1 MNDIEE
7 VRFGVIEGNQI
18 VLASEDLVTAC
29 KTAERAQLFKDSFAH
44 FFNRFANEHI
54 LDTYVFC
61 LSSHKRDDDDGRLS
75 MWRGYGA
82 NGNGIAIVFDT
93 YAHDEGR
100 LVLRG
105 GLSTH
110 KHVFKSELKSD

>member
-1 MNDIEE
+1 
-7 VRFGVIEGNQI
+7 
-18 VLASEDLVTAC
+18 LLV
-29 KTAERAQLFKDSFAH
+29 AQS
-44 FFNRFANEHI
+44 
-54 LDTYVFC
+54 
-61 LSSHKRDDDDGRLS
+61 
-75 MWRGYGA
+75 
-82 NGNGIAIVFDT
+82 T

>member
-1 MNDIEE
+1 MIYFNACNLRLWLCRVSVAD
-7 VRFGVIEGNQI
+7 Q
-18 VLASEDLVTAC
+18 LAP
-29 KTAERAQLFKDSFAH
+29 
-44 FFNRFANEHI
+44 
-54 LDTYVFC
+54 
-61 LSSHKRDDDDGRLS
+61 
-75 MWRGYGA
+75 M
-82 NGNGIAIVFDT
+82 

>member
-1 MNDIEE
+1 LD
-7 VRFGVIEGNQI
+7 VR
-18 VLASEDLVTAC
+18 
-29 KTAERAQLFKDSFAH
+29 
-44 FFNRFANEHI
+44 
-54 LDTYVFC
+54 
-61 LSSHKRDDDDGRLS
+61 
-75 MWRGYGA
+75 
-82 NGNGIAIVFDT
+82 